1 MAIAVIVAWLAYY
14 LICFLV
20 THPVVPKI
28 IELASPL
35 AENLNLE
42 LVDAVFQTNRT
53 PPVLRIDIRNPDGD
67 TSLENCEQMS
77 RVLEEELDLSEI
89 ISGAYV
95 LEISSPGISR
105 TLTTDREF
113 TAFKGFAVT
122 VKTFAPYKNQ
132 KEWQGR
138 LQHRDETAI
147 HINNKGKAIA
157 IPRDLVAKVQ
167 LDDG

>member
-1 MAIAVIVAWLAYY
+1 M
-14 LICFLV
+14 
-20 THPVVPKI
+20 THPVVPQI

-35 AENLNLE
+35 AEDLKLE
-42 LVDAVFQTNRT
+42 LVDAVFQTNQT
-53 PPVLRIDIRNPDGD
+53 PPIIRIDVRNPHGD

-77 RVLEEELDLSEI
+77 RVLEEKLDLTEI
-89 ISGAYV
+89 IPGTYV

-113 TAFKGFAVT
+113 IAFKGFAVT
-122 VKTFAPYKNQ
+122 IKTFAPYKNKQ
-132 KEWQGR
+132 QWQGR

-157 IPRDLVAKVQ
+157 IPRELIAKVQ

>member
-1 MAIAVIVAWLAYY
+1 MGQNRKLRTM
-14 LICFLV
+14 

-35 AENLNLE
+35 AENLSLE
-42 LVDAVFQTNRT
+42 LVDAVFQTNKT
-53 PPVLRIDIRNPDGD
+53 PPVLRIDVRNPHSD

-77 RVLEEELDLSEI
+77 RILEEQLDLSEI
-89 ISGAYV
+89 IPGAYV

-113 TAFKGFAVT
+113 IAFKGFGVI
-122 VKTFAPYKNQ
+122 VKTFAPYKNKKQ
-132 KEWQGR
+132 WEGR
-138 LQHRDETAI
+138 LQYRDETTL

>member
-1 MAIAVIVAWLAYY
+1 M
-14 LICFLV
+14 
-20 THPVVPKI
+20 THPVVPQI
-28 IELASPL
+28 IALASPL
-35 AENLNLE
+35 AKNLDLE

-53 PPVLRIDIRNPDGD
+53 PPVLRIDVKNPLGD

-77 RVLEEELDLSEI
+77 RVLEEQLDLDEI
-89 ISGAYV
+89 IPGAYV

-105 TLTTDREF
+105 TLSRDREF
-113 TAFKGFAVT
+113 IAFKGFAVT
-122 VKTFAPYKNQ
+122 IKTFAPYKNKKQ
-132 KEWQGR
+132 WQGR

-147 HINNKGKAIA
+147 HINNKGKAIS